1 MASTECGFA
10 DGPGGVL
17 GCDLLIS
24 NGPTLNVNIGFDPSY
39 NPISADPPPT
49 LPVIG
54 LPALVDSGATDSC
67 IDRLLAAQL
76 KLPVVDRQRVA
87 GVHGA
92 RDVNMHLAQIHVPS
106 LDVTLYGK
114 FAGVDLIAGGM
125 IHHALIGR
133 TFLRHFTMAYD
144 GLTGSVVLSRP

>member
-10 DGPGGVL
+10 DAPGGVF
-17 GCDLLIS
+17 GRDLLIS
-24 NGPTLNVNIGFDPSY
+24 RGPTLNVNIGFDPTY
-39 NPISADPPPT
+39 NPTSVNPPPT

-67 IDRLLAAQL
+67 IDKLLAAQL

-92 RDVNMHLAQIHVPS
+92 QEVNMHLAQIHVPS
-106 LDVTLYGK
+106 LDVTLYGR
-114 FAGVDLIAGGM
+114 FASVDLIAGGM

-133 TFLRHFTMAYD
+133 TFLRHFTMAYN
-144 GLTGSVVLSRP
+144 GITGSVALSRP